1 MSKTPSE
8 TPDNYFRTDKGKT
21 MPTHDSSENLFKLDL
36 VVRYL
41 GDPDCMGE
49 ICRTHKLDRQ
59 KVHYWVKQLRERADL
74 VFAHGSTLRKRDRQE
89 EANRGLQ
96 QKILDLEQTVS
107 ELRAEL
113 EELKS
118 PSADD

>member
-1 MSKTPSE
+1 MSTKPE
-8 TPDNYFRTDKGKT
+8 NNFPAAKGKT
-21 MPTHDSSENLFKLDL
+21 PLGATFSKNERKLDL

-59 KVHYWVKQLRERADL
+59 KVHYWLKRLRERADL
-74 VFAHGSTLRKRDRQE
+74 VFEHGSTIRRKARLA
-89 EANRGLQ
+89 EANQALR
-96 QKILDLEQTVS
+96 QKVIDLEQTIT
-107 ELRAEL
+107 ELKAEL
-113 EELKS
+113 EEVKN